1 MGEAAEAAEATAA
14 AAATK
19 ALLPAWCVLLLMGG
33 VAASVAPEAAA
44 TAGLNALRATIM
56 LLTAAFDAG
65 VWLAPKVAAASRS
78 LGEAT
83 LLLIHLATTWISA
96 LVSPYATAI

>member
-1 MGEAAEAAEATAA
+1 
-14 AAATK
+14 
-19 ALLPAWCVLLLMGG
+19 
-33 VAASVAPEAAA
+33 
-44 TAGLNALRATIM
+44 M

>member
-1 MGEAAEAAEATAA
+1 MRGRTTRRLE
-14 AAATK
+14 
-19 ALLPAWCVLLLMGG
+19 LPRISIFFSYQVSAGVLLLVAG

-44 TAGLNALRATIM
+44 SAGLNALRATIM